1 MRIWNTLSGKKDE
14 LEKPTGRPLR
24 LFVCGPTVYDYSHI
38 GHARTF
44 FIYDTL
50 VRYLRSK
57 KWDVFYLQNITD
69 VDDKIISRAK
79 AEGKKPLALARF
91 FIHAYLEDMKALGI
105 KSVSMYAP
113 ASRFIPQIVKQVRTL
128 VNKGFAY
135 EIPEDGIYFDI
146 SKFPDYGKLSGRTV
160 LQAEDAV
167 SRIDEGVNKRNKGD
181 FALWKFPKTPVV
193 KSAFNPFRR
202 FVCTLDGEPAWKT
215 PIGWG
220 RPGWHIEDT
229 AISET
234 FFGPQY
240 DVHGGA
246 AELKFPHHEA
256 EIAQQEAASGKSP
269 LVKIWMHSGILVI
282 NGQKMSKSLGN
293 FITIRDF
300 LKDNPP
306 EILRWLFL
314 SYHYRTPVDY
324 TPELLNQIKV
334 VFNRVRIFLEK
345 LAFVSAKKDGKTLGI
360 ENEIKKTKEEF
371 EVAMEDD
378 FNTPLALSSLL
389 GMINRLQNK
398 IWGMNGSEAT
408 LLENYIK
415 ETLGML
421 GIGVKAREIPAEIA
435 KLAAERELCRANEQ
449 FVQSDALRK
458 KISVLGYSI
467 EDTPQGPFVSKI

>member
-1 MRIWNTLSGKKDE
+1 M
-14 LEKPTGRPLR
+14 EKPTGRPLR

-79 AEGKKPLALARF
+79 TEDKKPLALARS

-105 KSVSMYAP
+105 KSVSFYAP

-128 VNKGFAY
+128 MRKGFAY
-135 EIPEDGIYFDI
+135 EIPGDGIYFDI
-146 SKFPDYGKLSGRTV
+146 SKFPNYGKLSGRTV

-167 SRIDEGVNKRNKGD
+167 SRIDEGVNKKNKGD

-193 KSAFNPFRR
+193 KSPFNPFRR
-202 FVCTLDGEPAWKT
+202 FVCTPDGEPAWKT

-269 LVKIWMHSGILVI
+269 LVKIWMHSGILTI
-282 NGQKMSKSLGN
+282 NGQKMAKSLGN

-300 LKDNPP
+300 LKENPP

-360 ENEIKKTKEEF
+360 ENEVEKTKEEF
-371 EVAMEDD
+371 EAAMEDD

-389 GMINRLQNK
+389 SLMNHMQDK
-398 IWGMNGSEAT
+398 IWEISESDAV
-408 LLENYIK
+408 LLGNYIK
-415 ETLGML
+415 KTLGML
-421 GIGVKAREIPAEIA
+421 GISVKTEEIPAEIT
-435 KLAAERELCRANEQ
+435 KLAAERELCRASQQ

-458 KISVLGYSI
+458 KIGVLGYSI

>member
-1 MRIWNTLSGKKDE
+1 MENSH
-14 LEKPTGRPLR
+14 R
-24 LFVCGPTVYDYSHI
+24 LG
-38 GHARTF
+38 
-44 FIYDTL
+44 
-50 VRYLRSK
+50 
-57 KWDVFYLQNITD
+57 
-69 VDDKIISRAK
+69 
-79 AEGKKPLALARF
+79 
-91 FIHAYLEDMKALGI
+91 
-105 KSVSMYAP
+105 
-113 ASRFIPQIVKQVRTL
+113 
-128 VNKGFAY
+128 
-135 EIPEDGIYFDI
+135 
-146 SKFPDYGKLSGRTV
+146 
-160 LQAEDAV
+160 
-167 SRIDEGVNKRNKGD
+167 
-181 FALWKFPKTPVV
+181 
-193 KSAFNPFRR
+193 
-202 FVCTLDGEPAWKT
+202 
-215 PIGWG
+215 
-220 RPGWHIEDT
+220 PGWHIEDT

-300 LKDNPP
+300 LKENPP

-324 TPELLNQIKV
+324 TPELLNRIKV